1 MQPQM
6 KKPRKVHID
15 VTEDGK
21 KTADVRLP
29 YGMFKMGMKYG
40 KSAAK
45 EEKDSCAQAMAK
57 LVDFDCAAFER
68 AVAQGEILLPHQLL
82 DTTDIET
89 NTHVIITAE

>member
-1 MQPQM
+1 MQPQT

-15 VTEDGK
+15 VTENGK

-29 YGMFKMGMKYG
+29 YGMFKIGMKYG
-40 KSAAK
+40 NSAAK
-45 EEKDSCAQAMAK
+45 GEKDSCAQAMAK

-68 AVAQGEILLPHQLL
+68 SIAQGEILLPHLLL
-82 DTTDIET
+82 DTVDTGN